1 MGEILK
7 RWANNDAANQQSTKE
22 LKENKDVCA
31 TNLTKM
37 VLVIIQRVF
46 DTGSVTLKEKVVPVE
61 TPVSVLIMIYNTRVP
76 S

>member
-1 MGEILK
+1 MGERLK

-37 VLVIIQRVF
+37 ENNESKL
-46 DTGSVTLKEKVVPVE
+46 
-61 TPVSVLIMIYNTRVP
+61 
-76 S
+76 